1 MHGFSQIALFLMVAL
16 PAVGAVLVL
25 VSARQGVEQVR
36 RVALTNVLLTFAISV
51 VMVASYDPELVGPS
65 GKPQLIQMK
74 MSFPWVET
82 INNQGGPVGPD
93 IQFALGVDG
102 LSLWLI
108 FLS

>member
-1 MHGFSQIALFLMVAL
+1 
-16 PAVGAVLVL
+16 VLVL

-51 VMVASYDPELVGPS
+51 VMVASYDPELAAHRAS
-65 GKPQLIQMK
+65 RQLIQMK

-93 IQFALGVDG
+93 IQFALGSTG
-102 LSLWLI
+102 
-108 FLS
+108 